1 MENLVEIS
9 LDEAKEKMLEMMCYI
24 DKVCRDNNIK
34 YSLAYGTLIG
44 AIRHKGFIPWDD
56 DMDIMLTRDN
66 YDKLIEIIKK
76 DDKYD
81 FLDIRNGLL
90 ANFSKICYKNTV
102 GIEHTKFMKL
112 PSEVDM
118 GVYIDI
124 FPIDNLPEKDYIK
137 HRKKILFYL
146 KLLNSYSLKRYFCSK
161 SSVRAIIKLFLFLPF
176 CLYSKFFYNKEK
188 IINKINCL
196 QIEFNNS
203 NEDYVGIA
211 SFGYFERYKKKWFN
225 EYIDVKFEGYNF
237 MLVKNYDSVIRVC
250 YNDYMTIPSKKNRR
264 IHLSY
269 FKWYKKIPM

>member
-24 DKVCRDNNIK
+24 DKVCRENNIK

-118 GVYIDI
+118 GIYIDI
-124 FPIDNLPEKDYIK
+124 FPLDNLPEVGYKK
-137 HRKKILFYL
+137 HMKKILFYIR
-146 KLLNSYSLKRYFCSK
+146 LLQTNSFKRYFASP
-161 SSVRAIIKLFLFLPF
+161 SLINAIIKSIVFLPF
-176 CLYSKFFYNKEK
+176 CIISKIYTKERVIKK
-188 IINKINCL
+188 IVYL
-196 QIEFNNS
+196 QKKFNNTKT
-203 NEDYVGIA
+203 DYIGIA
-211 SFGYFERYKKKWFN
+211 SFGYLERYKKSWFD
-225 EYIDVKFEGYNF
+225 EYIDVKFGDYKF
-237 MLVKNYDSVIRVC
+237 MLVKEYDKVIRVC
-250 YNDYMTIPSKKNRR
+250 YDDYMIIPDEKDRK

>member
-81 FLDIRNGLL
+81 LLDIRNGFL
-90 ANFSKICYKNTV
+90 ANYSKICHKNTI
-102 GIEHTKFMKL
+102 GIEHTKLMKL

-118 GVYIDI
+118 GIYIDI
-124 FPIDNLPEKDYIK
+124 FPIDNLPEVGYKR
-137 HRKKILFYL
+137 HMKKILFYMR
-146 KLLNSYSLKRYFCSK
+146 LLQTNSFKRYFISPSLIKVTIK
-161 SSVRAIIKLFLFLPF
+161 SIVFLPL
-176 CLYSKFFYNKEK
+176 CIISKIYTKK
-188 IINKINCL
+188 RVINKIDYL
-196 QIEFNNS
+196 QKKFNNTKT
-203 NEDYVGIA
+203 DYIGIA
-211 SFGYFERYKKKWFN
+211 SFGYCERYKKSWFD
-225 EYIDVKFEGYNF
+225 EYIDVKFEDYNF
-237 MLVKNYDSVIRVC
+237 MLVKEYDKVIRVC
-250 YNDYMTIPSKKNRR
+250 YDDYMTIPDEKDRK
-264 IHLSY
+264 IHLTY
-269 FKWYKKIPM
+269 YKWYKKV

>member
-118 GVYIDI
+118 GIYIDI
-124 FPIDNLPEKDYIK
+124 FPLDNLPEVGYKK
-137 HRKKILFYL
+137 HMKKILFYIR
-146 KLLNSYSLKRYFCSK
+146 LLQTNSFKRYFASP
-161 SSVRAIIKLFLFLPF
+161 SLINAIIKSIVFLPF
-176 CLYSKFFYNKEK
+176 CIISKIYTKERVIKK
-188 IINKINCL
+188 IVYL
-196 QIEFNNS
+196 QKKFNNTKT
-203 NEDYVGIA
+203 DYIGIA
-211 SFGYFERYKKKWFN
+211 SFGYLERYKKSWFD
-225 EYIDVKFEGYNF
+225 EYIDVKFGDYKF
-237 MLVKNYDSVIRVC
+237 MLVKEYDKVIRVC
-250 YNDYMTIPSKKNRR
+250 YDDYMIIPDEKDRK